1 MQIPDILDRLCTIV
15 EQAKSVP
22 LIKGAIID
30 RDEVLDLLDT
40 LRAELPTEIDQADV
54 IIADRS
60 ALLADAQNKADEMLA
75 EAQRQVQ
82 RLLSENSLVT
92 NAHHEIAA
100 TRGKVETELTR
111 LRNET
116 DEYIDARLA
125 TFEVAL
131 ARTMAAIQRGR
142 ERLNGRHPYDALAPA
157 DEAELVKDDLQ
168 RANSKHA
175 SEPIDVS
182 EDSPTDLTDQTDRT
196 VDETGPITRP
206 ISAAS

>member
-22 LIKGAIID
+22 LTKGAIID
-30 RDEVLDLLDT
+30 REEVLDLLDT
-40 LRAELPTEIDQADV
+40 LRAELPEEIDKADL

-60 ALLADAQNKADEMLA
+60 AVLADAQKRADQMLA
-75 EAQRQVQ
+75 EARQQVQ
-82 RLLSENSLVT
+82 QMLSQNSLVSS
-92 NAHHEIAA
+92 AQHEIAT
-100 TRGKVETELTR
+100 TRSKVETELTR
-111 LRNET
+111 LRQET

-142 ERLNGRHPYDALAPA
+142 ERLNGKHPYDALAPA
-157 DEAELVKDDLQ
+157 DEADLVQ
-168 RANSKHA
+168 QERTAIA
-175 SEPIDVS
+175 EEPDEAPRPVVHSGSMIEPVS
-182 EDSPTDLTDQTDRT
+182 S
-196 VDETGPITRP
+196 DETGPITRP

>member
-1 MQIPDILDRLCTIV
+1 MQIPDILDRLCNIV

-22 LIKGAIID
+22 LTKGAIID

-40 LRAELPTEIDQADV
+40 LRAELPEEIDKADL

-60 ALLADAQNKADEMLA
+60 AVLADAQKRADQMLA
-75 EAQRQVQ
+75 EARQQVQ
-82 RLLSENSLVT
+82 QMLSQNSLVSS
-92 NAHHEIAA
+92 AQHEIA
-100 TRGKVETELTR
+100 TTQSKVETELTR
-111 LRNET
+111 LRQET

-142 ERLNGRHPYDALAPA
+142 ERLNGKHPYDALAPA
-157 DEAELVKDDLQ
+157 DEADLVQQERSAVAEEPDEAP
-168 RANSKHA
+168 RPFAHA
-175 SEPIDVS
+175 GSMVEQVS
-182 EDSPTDLTDQTDRT
+182 S
-196 VDETGPITRP
+196 DETGPITRP

>member
-22 LIKGAIID
+22 LTKGAIID

-40 LRAELPTEIDQADV
+40 LRAELPEEIDKADL

-60 ALLADAQNKADEMLA
+60 AVLADAQKRADQMLA
-75 EAQRQVQ
+75 EARQQVQ
-82 RLLSENSLVT
+82 QMLSQNSLVSS
-92 NAHHEIAA
+92 AQHEIAT
-100 TRGKVETELTR
+100 TRSKVETELTR
-111 LRNET
+111 LRQET

-142 ERLNGRHPYDALAPA
+142 ERLNGKHPYDALAPA
-157 DEAELVKDDLQ
+157 DEADLVQQERSAVAEEPDEAP
-168 RANSKHA
+168 RPVVHA
-175 SEPIDVS
+175 GSMVEQVS
-182 EDSPTDLTDQTDRT
+182 S
-196 VDETGPITRP
+196 DETGPITRP

>member
-22 LIKGAIID
+22 LTKGAIID

-40 LRAELPTEIDQADV
+40 LRAELPEEIDKADL

-60 ALLADAQNKADEMLA
+60 AVLADAQKRADQMLA
-75 EAQRQVQ
+75 EARQQVQ
-82 RLLSENSLVT
+82 QMLSQNSLVSS
-92 NAHHEIAA
+92 AQHEIAT
-100 TRGKVETELTR
+100 TRSKVETELTR
-111 LRNET
+111 LRQET

-142 ERLNGRHPYDALAPA
+142 ERLNGKHPYDALAPA
-157 DEAELVKDDLQ
+157 DEADLVQ
-168 RANSKHA
+168 QERTAVA
-175 SEPIDVS
+175 EEPDEAPRPVVHSGSMIEQVS
-182 EDSPTDLTDQTDRT
+182 S
-196 VDETGPITRP
+196 DETGPITRP